1 MTRLR
6 RSRRAHPLTRVRAIE
21 PGQRSRVALSSQTVL
36 TSGAAETTGVSEGT
50 DAATVG
56 AVSSLI
62 DFTVISAEEQVRL
75 LKLQTVTKFLTE
87 AMLRS
92 QVIGGEARQAA
103 AARVSASV
111 QSDDATS
118 LAEQAIKAAAQFGTP
133 PSEIGQFLVASGD
146 LLQDG
151 DDPLILDVQLTV
163 FQNDMF
169 SSLPDTPVTLGTP
182 FQQVVLRFAAPS
194 LMNTPS
200 NPPSDSPSA

>member
-1 MTRLR
+1 
-6 RSRRAHPLTRVRAIE
+6 
-21 PGQRSRVALSSQTVL
+21 
-36 TSGAAETTGVSEGT
+36 
-50 DAATVG
+50 
-56 AVSSLI
+56 
-62 DFTVISAEEQVRL
+62 
-75 LKLQTVTKFLTE
+75 
-87 AMLRS
+87 MLRS

-111 QSDDATS
+111 QSDDATA

-133 PSEIGQFLVASGD
+133 PSEIGQFLVASGN
-146 LLQDG
+146 LQDG
-151 DDPLILDVQLTV
+151 DDPLVLDVQLTV

>member
-6 RSRRAHPLTRVRAIE
+6 RSRRARPLTRVRAIE

-62 DFTVISAEEQVRL
+62 DFTITTPADEQTRL
-75 LKLQTVTKFLTE
+75 LKLQSVTKSLTE

-111 QSDDATS
+111 QSDDAAA
-118 LAEQAIKAAAQFGTP
+118 LAERAIKAAAPFGTAS
-133 PSEIGQFLVASGD
+133 SEIGEFLVAAAD
-146 LLQDG
+146 LQDG
-151 DDPLILDVQLTV
+151 EDPLVLDVQLTV
-163 FQNDMF
+163 FQNDMLA
-169 SSLPDTPVTLGTP
+169 SLPDTPVTLGTP
-182 FQQVVLRFAAPS
+182 FQQVITNHRFAERFAE
-194 LMNTPS
+194 
-200 NPPSDSPSA
+200 

>member
-6 RSRRAHPLTRVRAIE
+6 RSRRARPLTRVRAIE
-21 PGQRSRVALSSQTVL
+21 PGQRTRVALSSQTVL

-62 DFTVISAEEQVRL
+62 DFTIATPDEQARL

-103 AARVSASV
+103 AERVSASV
-111 QSDDATS
+111 QSDDAAA
-118 LAEQAIKAAAQFGTP
+118 LAERAIKAAAPFGTAS
-133 PSEIGQFLVASGD
+133 SEIGEFLVAAAD
-146 LLQDG
+146 LQDG
-151 DDPLILDVQLTV
+151 EDPLVLDVQLTV
-163 FQNDMF
+163 FQNDMLA
-169 SSLPDTPVTLGTP
+169 SLPNTPVTLGTP
-182 FQQVVLRFAAPS
+182 FQQVITNHRCAE
-194 LMNTPS
+194 
-200 NPPSDSPSA
+200 